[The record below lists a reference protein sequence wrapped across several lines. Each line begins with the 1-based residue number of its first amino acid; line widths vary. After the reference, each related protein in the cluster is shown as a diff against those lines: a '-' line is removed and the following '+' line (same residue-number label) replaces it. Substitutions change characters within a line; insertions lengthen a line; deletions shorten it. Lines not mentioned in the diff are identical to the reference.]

1 VGWQKRC
8 IGHSKNC
15 LQYNRFG
22 VCGGGVAGGPGWTGG
37 EMPVVCVIGCRFR
50 GVTRIARCEY
60 GDRGDNVRRRV
71 SRDVPDG

>member
-22 VCGGGVAGGPGWTGG
+22 VCGGGVAGGPGWTGAK
-37 EMPVVCVIGCRFR
+37 CQL
-50 GVTRIARCEY
+50 
-60 GDRGDNVRRRV
+60 RV
-71 SRDVPDG
+71 